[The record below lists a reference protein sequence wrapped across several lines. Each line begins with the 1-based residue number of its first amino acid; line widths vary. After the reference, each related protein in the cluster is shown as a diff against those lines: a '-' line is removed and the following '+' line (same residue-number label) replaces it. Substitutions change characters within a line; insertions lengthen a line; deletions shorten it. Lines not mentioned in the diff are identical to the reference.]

1 MWDFHLFLFFSHKGK
16 MYIDFHNVDMTS
28 KLYAIFFRQI
38 YATQQKRHLKR
49 MSHVQVATQVQKQQC
64 VTINLHATENHW
76 SITVSDSIRVLQK
89 YAPPDITSQV
99 AFKINDFHDNN
110 LRKNA
115 SVLVPFGWFMF
126 INQHNWFVKSFLS
139 LYGFK
144 RICRKIS
151 VLTFCIK
158 SREK

>member
-1 MWDFHLFLFFSHKGK
+1 MLF
-16 MYIDFHNVDMTS
+16 
-28 KLYAIFFRQI
+28 FFRQI

-76 SITVSDSIRVLQK
+76 SITVSYTIRVLQK

-126 INQHNWFVKSFLS
+126 INQHN
-139 LYGFK
+139 
-144 RICRKIS
+144 
-151 VLTFCIK
+151 
-158 SREK
+158 